1 MSGPT
6 SPVPEAIRRITF
18 VGVRA
23 GHGTSTIASAAAM
36 YWAERELVQLG
47 GGSAGDLAALLGV
60 TEPAAGG
67 SVAVAAGLTLAAA
80 VDADESTA
88 VVVDAGACRS
98 DAVVATTRPG
108 EAVLG
113 VLRGPC
119 YLGLQ
124 TLGRLDTTGWAGL
137 VLVRES
143 GRALDRRDVEDIGG
157 IPVLAAVEVSPVVAR
172 VLDSGLALGRL
183 GAMREFA
190 ELHVAF
196 GKLIERPMSTID
208 RVLARHGRTRTEP
221 CESTYTDWR
230 LPPMAE
236 GATKVTVAIVIGS
249 GERPAADLASLES
262 KMGCEAI
269 RCTAKL
275 CELGSTFGSPS
286 QDAVPP
292 LRGRE

>member
-1 MSGPT
+1 MN
-6 SPVPEAIRRITF
+6 
-18 VGVRA
+18 
-23 GHGTSTIASAAAM
+23 
-36 YWAERELVQLG
+36 WADRELVQLG
-47 GGSAGDLAALLGV
+47 GGSVGDLAALLGV
-60 TEPAAGG
+60 TEPVAGG

-80 VDADESTA
+80 AVDADESTA
-88 VVVDAGACRS
+88 VVVDGGACRS
-98 DAVVATTRPG
+98 DAVVAATRPC

-137 VLVRES
+137 VLVREP

-157 IPVLAAVEVSPVVAR
+157 IPVLAAVEVSPLVAR

-183 GAMREFA
+183 GTMREFA
-190 ELHVAF
+190 ELHVAL

-208 RVLARHGRTRTEP
+208 RVLARDGRTRTEP

-236 GATKVTVAIVIGS
+236 GATEG
-249 GERPAADLASLES
+249 GGGDRH
-262 KMGCEAI
+262 
-269 RCTAKL
+269 
-275 CELGSTFGSPS
+275 
-286 QDAVPP
+286 
-292 LRGRE
+292 

>member
-1 MSGPT
+1 M
-6 SPVPEAIRRITF
+6 I
-18 VGVRA
+18 
-23 GHGTSTIASAAAM
+23 
-36 YWAERELVQLG
+36 WAEREPVQLV

-60 TEPAAGG
+60 TDPVAGG
-67 SVAVAAGLTLAAA
+67 SVAVAAGLTLAAEL
-80 VDADESTA
+80 DADESTA
-88 VVVDAGACRS
+88 VVVDGGACGS
-98 DAVVATTRPG
+98 DVAVATTRPG

-137 VLVRES
+137 LLVREP

-183 GAMREFA
+183 GTMREFA
-190 ELHVAF
+190 ELHAAL

-221 CESTYTDWR
+221 CESTYTDWHLAHGAR
-230 LPPMAE
+230 CRVFAGLVLQTRRQRRRGHIYSPTPPGYGNASGGEMVLSTNDRIAASAE
-236 GATKVTVAIVIGS
+236 A
-249 GERPAADLASLES
+249 
-262 KMGCEAI
+262 
-269 RCTAKL
+269 
-275 CELGSTFGSPS
+275 
-286 QDAVPP
+286 
-292 LRGRE
+292 

>member
-1 MSGPT
+1 M
-6 SPVPEAIRRITF
+6 
-18 VGVRA
+18 
-23 GHGTSTIASAAAM
+23 
-36 YWAERELVQLG
+36 
-47 GGSAGDLAALLGV
+47 
-60 TEPAAGG
+60 
-67 SVAVAAGLTLAAA
+67 
-80 VDADESTA
+80 
-88 VVVDAGACRS
+88 
-98 DAVVATTRPG
+98 
-108 EAVLG
+108 
-113 VLRGPC
+113 LRGPC

-157 IPVLAAVEVSPVVAR
+157 IPVLASIEVSPVVAR

>member
-47 GGSAGDLAALLGV
+47 GCSAGDLAALLGV

-98 DAVVATTRPG
+98 DAVVATTRRG

-143 GRALDRRDVEDIGG
+143 RRALDRRDVEDIGG

-190 ELHVAF
+190 ELHVAL

-236 GATKVTVAIVIGS
+236 GA
-249 GERPAADLASLES
+249 
-262 KMGCEAI
+262 C
-269 RCTAKL
+269 
-275 CELGSTFGSPS
+275 
-286 QDAVPP
+286 
-292 LRGRE
+292 